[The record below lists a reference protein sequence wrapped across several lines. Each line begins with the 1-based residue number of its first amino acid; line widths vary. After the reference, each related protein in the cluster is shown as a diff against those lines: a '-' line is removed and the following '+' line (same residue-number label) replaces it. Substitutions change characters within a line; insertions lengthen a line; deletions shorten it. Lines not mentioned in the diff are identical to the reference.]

1 MKNFLVKNK
10 ILGLLMLL
18 LLMLLGVV
26 TPVIIKGHEKGF
38 LSRLT
43 KEQRETIQDKV
54 SELREAGVS
63 REEIRTDVAKILE
76 GYGVEIP
83 LDFSEKRRGPGR
95 FMSGLNDEQKE
106 ALRTT
111 ITELRKDGAAREEIH
126 TAMIKLLES
135 YGLEIP
141 EDFSKRCRAPGG
153 PLLGLTDEQRK
164 AVRERVTELRKTGAT
179 REEIR
184 SNIAEMLEVYGVK
197 LPPRPPGMLHRRGRF
212 PAKLTEEQREELR
225 EKITEMRQDGA
236 TREEI
241 RSNIAV
247 MLEDFDIELPR
258 NSGSSSS
265 ETLSTTISSDVRIL
279 EGHPNSSN
287 SGMNI
292 SYILNNRSNVRI
304 QIYDTTGRLIR
315 SFDLG
320 VLEPGTYTVNW
331 DGNYENGATAAS
343 GIYLCRIEAGNQVV
357 SKSMLKLK

>member
-10 ILGLLMLL
+10 ILGLLMFL

-26 TPVIIKGHEKGF
+26 TPVIIKGHERGF
-38 LSRLT
+38 LSGLT

-63 REEIRTDVAKILE
+63 HEEIRTEVAKILE
-76 GYGVEIP
+76 GYGIEMP
-83 LDFSEKRRGPGR
+83 EDFSEKRHVPGR
-95 FMSGLNDEQKE
+95 FLSGLNDEQRE

-111 ITELRKDGAAREEIH
+111 ITELRKDGATRGEIH
-126 TAMIKLLES
+126 AAMTKLLES

-141 EDFSKRCRAPGG
+141 EDFSKRRRAPGG

-184 SNIAEMLEVYGVK
+184 SNIAEMLEGYGVK

-212 PAKLTEEQREELR
+212 PAKLTKEQREEIR
-225 EKITEMRQDGA
+225 EKVTEMREDGA

-241 RSNIAV
+241 RSKMAV
-247 MLEDFDIELPR
+247 MLEDFGIELPR

-265 ETLSTTISSDVRIL
+265 ETPSTTASSDVRIL
-279 EGHPNSSN
+279 EGYPNSSN

-304 QIYDTTGRLIR
+304 QIYDATGRLIR
-315 SFDLG
+315 SYEMG
-320 VLEPGTYTVNW
+320 VQEPGTYTVNW
-331 DGNYENGATAAS
+331 DGNYGNGAPAAS
-343 GIYLCRIEAGNQVV
+343 GIYLCRIVAGNQVV
-357 SKSMLKLK
+357 SKSMVKLK